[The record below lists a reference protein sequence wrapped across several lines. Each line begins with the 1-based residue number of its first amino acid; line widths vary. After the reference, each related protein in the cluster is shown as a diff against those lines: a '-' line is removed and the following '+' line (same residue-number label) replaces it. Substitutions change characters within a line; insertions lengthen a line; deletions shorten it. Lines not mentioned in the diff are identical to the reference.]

1 MSFNRVQIVSHVI
14 FHELK
19 YNIKQ
24 LKHELFTSQNY
35 MNETNTNNM
44 KKTLNTSFHY
54 FFLNWR
60 ILKVSTN
67 FIEQTVSA
75 FKNLNAL
82 ITTITSFTCGKCNIR
97 IKHLE
102 VYEVPV

>member
-1 MSFNRVQIVSHVI
+1 MPLVIV
-14 FHELK
+14 HELK

-24 LKHELFTSQNY
+24 SKHELFASQNH

-44 KKTLNTSFHY
+44 KKNLSVHY

-67 FIEQTVSA
+67 FSEQTVSA
-75 FKNLNAL
+75 FKN
-82 ITTITSFTCGKCNIR
+82 
-97 IKHLE
+97 
-102 VYEVPV
+102 